1 MSNEKKKPITDET
14 VVVELRGPSGNAFCV
29 MGAVVEALRRNGHRE
44 LIADYRRKATSQE
57 LLDACGCIYSVNAR
71 YRRQNIV

>member
-1 MSNEKKKPITDET
+1 MSNKKNPVTDET

-44 LIADYRRKATSQE
+44 MIADYRRKATSGDYE
-57 LLDACGCIYSVNAR
+57 NLLKVSGEYVRIKRV
-71 YRRQNIV
+71 